1 MDAATYEEN
10 GTAVPGT
17 AARSDNVHARRIF
30 ARIGIYLAGLVLLA
44 TGIVL
49 QTASGLG
56 VAALTCFA
64 TAAALAANVSLGT
77 MVAATYIIYVGV
89 QAWICRHHFRPKMLL
104 ELVFSVAMG
113 VLVDGLTSILAV
125 ALSTF
130 LERFLIMCAGLAG
143 TAVGVAMVVGM
154 DIVPNAPDGLVQ
166 AIAKSVGKRFGSVK
180 VVFDSAHVAASLIL
194 SWACL
199 GSLAGFGLT
208 TVISALF
215 LGRIIN
221 LVDRLVGRLLH
232 EVAFGP
238 AEAQG

>member
-89 QAWICRHHFRPKMLL
+89 QA
-104 ELVFSVAMG
+104 
-113 VLVDGLTSILAV
+113 
-125 ALSTF
+125 
-130 LERFLIMCAGLAG
+130 
-143 TAVGVAMVVGM
+143 
-154 DIVPNAPDGLVQ
+154 
-166 AIAKSVGKRFGSVK
+166 
-180 VVFDSAHVAASLIL
+180 
-194 SWACL
+194 
-199 GSLAGFGLT
+199 
-208 TVISALF
+208 
-215 LGRIIN
+215 
-221 LVDRLVGRLLH
+221 
-232 EVAFGP
+232 
-238 AEAQG
+238 